1 MRQSAQPDWTEARN
15 MTTDPTPR
23 LRADARRNRD
33 RIINTAREVFT
44 ERGTEVPMEEI
55 ARQAG
60 VGVGT
65 LYRRFPDR
73 DSLIREVAVE
83 SFERLIANTR
93 EITEHESDAWRAL
106 SELLHR
112 ATDLRT
118 VARLTML
125 SPRAR
130 EILAADPATDAVHNQ
145 FMETLDELIKRA
157 QADGTMRSDVSTG
170 DLGVIVAMLLQ
181 GVQVLP
187 DPVRDMMPGR
197 YLGLLL
203 DGLRADST
211 AELPGR
217 AVRVEEVIFRHPE
230 PEQ

>member
-1 MRQSAQPDWTEARN
+1 

-33 RIINTAREVFT
+33 RIINTARTVFT

-55 ARQAG
+55 AREAG

-83 SFERLIANTR
+83 SFERLIADIR
-93 EITEHESDAWRAL
+93 EITEHQSDAWQTIT
-106 SELLHR
+106 ELLDR

-118 VARLTML
+118 VARLTVL

-130 EILAADPATDAVHNQ
+130 EILAADPTFDTAHNE
-145 FMETLDELIKRA
+145 FMRTLDGLIKRA

-170 DLGVIVAMLLQ
+170 DLGVIIAMLLQ

-197 YLGLLL
+197 YIGLLL
-203 DGLRADST
+203 DGLRAGST
-211 AELPGR
+211 SELPGR
-217 AVRVEEVIFRHPE
+217 AVRAEEVIFRHPE
-230 PEQ
+230 PEE